1 MEVILNV
8 KDMMCSHCEATV
20 QKAVEAFS
28 QVDSAKADHESG
40 TIAVK
45 LNAEI
50 DENLLKQAIID
61 KGYEV
66 E

>member
-8 KDMMCSHCEATV
+8 KDMMCSYCEATV

-40 TIAVK
+40 TVAVK
-45 LNAEI
+45 LNAAI
-50 DENLLKQAIID
+50 DGNLLKQAIID